1 MPSSRITE
9 VLYDSETVLRLVDR
23 ELEELCE
30 VQPEGNH
37 LAVLLA
43 VMQRANMEI
52 EQVLRT
58 LRESRE
64 VLRDV
69 TLREIHDSTAKLA
82 EVSSATELAATR
94 IMDGLD
100 RAQGLIDHLDDLDA
114 GAAAGGDAIVK
125 AAAVRSRL
133 RDELFAIMGSLQFQD
148 ITSQQL
154 GHVSRMLADVERRL
168 HATATILDG
177 GFTNAAVIDAESM
190 PMFAESA
197 STRNAGQRQAA
208 ADAITWGW
216 AAKKAAH

>member
-1 MPSSRITE
+1 MSSSRITE

-30 VQPEGNH
+30 AAPQGNH

-58 LRESRE
+58 LRDSRD
-64 VLRDV
+64 VLQEV

-82 EVSSATELAATR
+82 EVSSATELAATS

-100 RAQGLIDHLDDLDA
+100 RAQGLIDHLDDLDTCE
-114 GAAAGGDAIVK
+114 AGGDATVK
-125 AAAVRSRL
+125 AAAVRNRL
-133 RDELFAIMGSLQFQD
+133 RDELFSIMGSLQFQD

-154 GHVSRMLADVERRL
+154 GHVSQMLGDVERRL
-168 HATATILDG
+168 HVTAAVLDG
-177 GFTNAAVIDAESM
+177 GCANAAAMEHEPVPE
-190 PMFAESA
+190 FAKSA
-197 STRNAGQRQAA
+197 STRNAYERQAT
-208 ADAITWGW
+208 ADALFWGW
-216 AAKKAAH
+216 AAQKAAH

>member
-1 MPSSRITE
+1 MPSSRVTE

-23 ELEELCE
+23 EIEELCE
-30 VQPEGNH
+30 AQPEGNH

-64 VLRDV
+64 VLQDV

-100 RAQGLIDHLDDLDA
+100 RAQGLIDHLDEID
-114 GAAAGGDAIVK
+114 GCAAGGDATVK

-168 HATATILDG
+168 YATTAILDG
-177 GFTNAAVIDAESM
+177 GVANAALINAESV
-190 PMFAESA
+190 PIFAESA

-208 ADAITWGW
+208 AGVVVWGW

>member
-1 MPSSRITE
+1 MSSSRIAE

-30 VQPEGNH
+30 VPAQGNH

-58 LRESRE
+58 LRDSRE
-64 VLRDV
+64 ALQDV
-69 TLREIHDSTAKLA
+69 TLREIHASTAKLA
-82 EVSSATELAATR
+82 EVSSATEMAATC

-100 RAQGLIDHLDDLDA
+100 RAQGLIDQLDELDA
-114 GAAAGGDAIVK
+114 PGAGSDATVR
-125 AAAVRSRL
+125 AAVARNHL

-168 HATATILDG
+168 HATAAVLDG
-177 GFTNAAVIDAESM
+177 GCASAASM
-190 PMFAESA
+190 DTEPRAAFAESA
-197 STRNAGQRQAA
+197 TTRNAGQRQAS
-208 ADAITWGW
+208 ADALIRGW
-216 AAKKAAH
+216 ATKKVAH

>member
-1 MPSSRITE
+1 MSSSRITE

-23 ELEELCE
+23 EIEELCE
-30 VQPEGNH
+30 AQPEGNH

-58 LRESRE
+58 LCESRE
-64 VLRDV
+64 VLQDV

-100 RAQGLIDHLDDLDA
+100 RAQGLIDHLDDLDG
-114 GAAAGGDAIVK
+114 GANGGDATVK

-168 HATATILDG
+168 HATAAILDG
-177 GFTNAAVIDAESM
+177 GVANAVMIDAESVSI
-190 PMFAESA
+190 FSESA

-208 ADAITWGW
+208 ADAVVRGW
-216 AAKKAAH
+216 AAKQVAH

>member
-37 LAVLLA
+37 LVVLLA

-69 TLREIHDSTAKLA
+69 TLREIQDSSAKLA

-100 RAQGLIDHLDDLDA
+100 RAQGLIDHLDELD
-114 GAAAGGDAIVK
+114 GDAAGGDATVK
-125 AAAVRSRL
+125 AAAVRGRL

-168 HATATILDG
+168 HATASILDG
-177 GFTNAAVIDAESM
+177 GFANAAVIDADSVHI
-190 PMFAESA
+190 FAESA

-208 ADAITWGW
+208 ADAVIRGW

>member
-23 ELEELCE
+23 EIEELCE
-30 VQPEGNH
+30 VQTEGNH
-37 LAVLLA
+37 LVVLLA

-52 EQVLRT
+52 QQVLRT
-58 LRESRE
+58 LRESRA

-100 RAQGLIDHLDDLDA
+100 RAQGLIDHLDDLD
-114 GAAAGGDAIVK
+114 GTAAGGDATVK

-154 GHVSRMLADVERRL
+154 GHVSRMLADVECRL

-177 GFTNAAVIDAESM
+177 GAANAAMTNAELVPIFS
-190 PMFAESA
+190 ESA
-197 STRNAGQRQAA
+197 SIRNAGQRQAA
-208 ADAITWGW
+208 ADAVIRGW
-216 AAKKAAH
+216 VTKKAAH

>member
-30 VQPEGNH
+30 VQSEGNH
-37 LAVLLA
+37 LAVLLV

-58 LRESRE
+58 LHESRE
-64 VLRDV
+64 VLQDV

-100 RAQGLIDHLDDLDA
+100 RSQGLVDQLDELDA
-114 GAAAGGDAIVK
+114 HSVGGDATVK

-168 HATATILDG
+168 HATAAILDG
-177 GFTNAAVIDAESM
+177 GCANVVSIEAESM
-190 PMFAESA
+190 PAFAESA
-197 STRNAGQRQAA
+197 STRHAGQRQAA
-208 ADAITWGW
+208 ADAVIRGW